1 MVYCWV
7 YHITT
12 EIKILGLGLRICPGM
27 QVVNCDNCADGYL
40 LVNGQCMRLVVLSP
54 PDGVTQ
60 KYGSAFTTTSSGKR
74 YLYTRH
80 LAGGFKY
87 LAHSS

>member
-1 MVYCWV
+1 M
-7 YHITT
+7 
-12 EIKILGLGLRICPGM
+12 LGLPHYYRDQNSRFGFAHLSRYAG
-27 QVVNCDNCADGYL
+27 VNCDNCADGYL

-80 LAGGFKY
+80 LADGFKY
-87 LAHSS
+87 LVRSS

>member
-1 MVYCWV
+1 MFGVPHYYRDQKSRFGV
-7 YHITT
+7 EHLPRYA
-12 EIKILGLGLRICPGM
+12 G
-27 QVVNCDNCADGYL
+27 VSCDHCADGYL

-60 KYGSAFTTTSSGKR
+60 KYGSAFATTSSGKP

-87 LAHSS
+87 LANSW